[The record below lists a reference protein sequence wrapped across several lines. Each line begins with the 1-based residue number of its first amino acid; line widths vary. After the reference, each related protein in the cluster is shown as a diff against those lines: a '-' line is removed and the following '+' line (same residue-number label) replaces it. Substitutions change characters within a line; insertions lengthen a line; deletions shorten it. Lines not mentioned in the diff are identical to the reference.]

1 MKTMRGALII
11 VAASMAAGLTLN
23 AMRAEP
29 VSFARTPLGPQ
40 APSAVGTITLTDLRA
55 AGDEVL
61 FVDARMPLFYH
72 RGRIPSSL
80 NISRL
85 GLPESLNAATELLR
99 SAAGRRIVVYC
110 SGPSCTD
117 ADAVAEAIAAAGFGP
132 VHVLREGFKAWVKA
146 GLGEEA
152 GS

>member
-1 MKTMRGALII
+1 MKTLRGALLI

-29 VSFARTPLGPQ
+29 VSFARMPAGPQ
-40 APSAVGTITLTDLRA
+40 APLAAGTITLADLRA

-61 FVDARMPLFYH
+61 FVDARTPLFHH
-72 RGRIPSSL
+72 RGRIPGSI
-80 NISRL
+80 NISRK

-99 SAAGRRIVVYC
+99 NAARRRIVVYC
-110 SGPSCTD
+110 SGPSCMD

-132 VHVLREGFKAWVKA
+132 VLVLREGFDAWVKA

>member
-1 MKTMRGALII
+1 MKTASAALLI

-29 VSFARTPLGPQ
+29 VPFTRTQAEPQ
-40 APSAVGTITLTDLRA
+40 VSSAVGIVTLTGLRT

-61 FVDARMPLFYH
+61 FIDARTPLFHH
-72 RGRIPSSL
+72 RGRIPGSI
-80 NISRL
+80 NISRK
-85 GLPESLNAATELLR
+85 GLPDSLNAATELLR
-99 SAAGRRIVVYC
+99 NAAGRRIVVYC

-132 VHVLREGFKAWVKA
+132 VNVLREGFEAWVQA

>member
-1 MKTMRGALII
+1 MKTLRGALFI
-11 VAASMAAGLTLN
+11 VAASMAVGLTLN

-29 VSFARTPLGPQ
+29 VTFARTQ
-40 APSAVGTITLTDLRA
+40 EAATASASIATITLTDLRA

-61 FVDARMPLFYH
+61 FVDARSPLFHH
-72 RGRIPSSL
+72 RGRIPGSI
-80 NISRL
+80 NISRKA
-85 GLPESLNAATELLR
+85 LPDSLTAVGAQLR
-99 SAAGRRIVVYC
+99 AAAGRKIVVYC

-117 ADAVAEAIAAAGFGP
+117 AEAVAAAIAEAGFGP
-132 VHVLREGFKAWVKA
+132 VSVFSEGFDAWVRA

>member
-1 MKTMRGALII
+1 MKTVRAALLI
-11 VAASMAAGLTLN
+11 VATSMAAGLTLN

-29 VSFARTPLGPQ
+29 VPFTRTQAEPQ
-40 APSAVGTITLTDLRA
+40 VSSSAGTITLTDLRS

-61 FVDARMPLFYH
+61 FVDARTPLFHH
-72 RGRIPSSL
+72 RGRIPGSI
-80 NISRL
+80 NISRK

-99 SAAGRRIVVYC
+99 RAAGRRIVVYC
-110 SGPSCTD
+110 SGPSCMD

-132 VHVLREGFKAWVKA
+132 VHVLREGFEAWVKT